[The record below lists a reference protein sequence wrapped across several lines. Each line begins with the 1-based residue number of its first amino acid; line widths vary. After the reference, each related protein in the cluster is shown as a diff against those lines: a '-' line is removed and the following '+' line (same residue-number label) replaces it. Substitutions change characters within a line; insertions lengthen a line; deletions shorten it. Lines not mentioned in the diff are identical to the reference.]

1 MSRFINFCRLVA
13 DKGVCLTLVIGLILF
28 GFGCRSFSNKS
39 PSAFQPVPAQ
49 PVPAQPAST
58 PTDLVRPEPTPR
70 NPTQPPQ
77 PVSVLPSSSQP
88 VLAQSLP
95 IPTTSY
101 RPPTF
106 LEVENQSRLSSEQ
119 PMLSSGKTM
128 VFRPQSSSSLVL
140 SEKPIPES
148 MTANSSLPSAAV
160 PPNISSNIPSSVSA
174 NTDVDVLNRRISELE
189 KALAER
195 ATPTDQ
201 EKQPTTV
208 SRPIVSSGPVSR
220 WVPTIRY
227 SGVMV
232 SSDSERIRIEIP
244 DQVLFQ
250 SGTWRLNP
258 DAEELLRKI
267 AGEIRA
273 NEPESLLEI
282 EGHTDGVM
290 NTDPANTTQ
299 KHDLSSAKTMVIM
312 EYFVGSLRWNATRI
326 KTSSFGSSRPVAE
339 NDTAE
344 GRSRNNRIEIVV
356 LPQKR

>member
-1 MSRFINFCRLVA
+1 MSRFINSCRLVA
-13 DKGVCLTLVIGLILF
+13 NKGVCLTLVIGLILF

-58 PTDLVRPEPTPR
+58 PTDLVRPEPAPR

-106 LEVENQSRLSSEQ
+106 LEVENQSRFSSEQ

-128 VFRPQSSSSLVL
+128 VFRPQS
-140 SEKPIPES
+140 
-148 MTANSSLPSAAV
+148 PSATV
-160 PPNISSNIPSSVSA
+160 PPNISPNIPSPVSA

-201 EKQPTTV
+201 EKQPT
-208 SRPIVSSGPVSR
+208 
-220 WVPTIRY
+220 
-227 SGVMV
+227 
-232 SSDSERIRIEIP
+232 
-244 DQVLFQ
+244 
-250 SGTWRLNP
+250 
-258 DAEELLRKI
+258 
-267 AGEIRA
+267 
-273 NEPESLLEI
+273 
-282 EGHTDGVM
+282 
-290 NTDPANTTQ
+290 
-299 KHDLSSAKTMVIM
+299 
-312 EYFVGSLRWNATRI
+312 
-326 KTSSFGSSRPVAE
+326 
-339 NDTAE
+339 
-344 GRSRNNRIEIVV
+344 
-356 LPQKR
+356 